1 MAHDHWLP
9 YYSTDTHN
17 LQPVEATTTN
27 TVMALVCVASG
38 VHLHDIKLFCM
49 KNPWVISLSSS
60 QQQIYSHTGITATS
74 LNMQ

>member
-49 KNPWVISLSSS
+49 KNPGSYHYLHHNS
-60 QQQIYSHTGITATS
+60 TATS